1 MSNSSHYQPRVT
13 NWDIASPVWHYYQL
27 WHYRDLATSVFHLVA
42 AKYYKVQYCYILRRR
57 ERHSILTS
65 HRSCKNT
72 EALLY
77 SAATLMVLCQR
88 DSYRSILDWRKTLLY
103 HCYKYSVTVAF
114 RWYIVRET
122 VAVVSQLSQK
132 GLFVSLRRS
141 FIGLQLVLL
150 RTWQLVL
157 GSHCDNFMLFSL
169 KKNTYYCQT
178 NQGVS
183 IIKTAILAILTQLA
197 LTQQFNKPRTT
208 RHHRFILQ
216 TDVSWEERSRVH
228 SSL

>member
-27 WHYRDLATSVFHLVA
+27 WHYRDLATSVFLVA
-42 AKYYKVQYCYILRRR
+42 SKYYKVQHCYILRRR
-57 ERHSILTS
+57 ERHFIWTS

-88 DSYRSILDWRKTLLY
+88 DSDRSILDWRKKLLY

-183 IIKTAILAILTQLA
+183 IIKTAILATLTQSA